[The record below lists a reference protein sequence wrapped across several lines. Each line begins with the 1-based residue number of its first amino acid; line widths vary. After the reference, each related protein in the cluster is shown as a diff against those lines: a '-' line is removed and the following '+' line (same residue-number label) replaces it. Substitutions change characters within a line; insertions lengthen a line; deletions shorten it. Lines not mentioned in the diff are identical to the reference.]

1 LALPNSLYN
10 NDDEHDDHSHH
21 HRPIMKYG
29 EHLKSNI
36 APEYGPDSYL
46 AYDKLDEIIMQ
57 LNRLKPSRANET
69 SRVVS
74 LTAPPQ
80 TNAQGLD
87 TSKITI
93 TEEDFMQ
100 LVDHEMVKVEK
111 FTLQKVTEIRNK
123 LIAGEESIR
132 LHSANGGEYTGDAAA
147 VTAIADTAAKDFL
160 RLELYVNLNFMGFH
174 KILKKHDKHLK
185 NNPCK
190 AFYVGRLHN
199 QAWVRG
205 DYSDIVVRLSNLYA
219 AVRRD
224 PTAAENKDEAQ
235 SFLRSTTKYWVK
247 TEDVSRV
254 KYAILRHLPVFL
266 QKTSSGESGTYRITD
281 FEKLMGVGRFDWYCC
296 PSLSQ
301 ISLTHATFRQIRN
314 SPTAFIWTMT
324 NWNCTTAGSTK
335 RPGRLPCVYAGTA
348 AKIPTRSLSSAK
360 RTVKSGPAK
369 CRSRNGS
376 W

>member
-1 LALPNSLYN
+1 
-10 NDDEHDDHSHH
+10 
-21 HRPIMKYG
+21 MKYG
-29 EHLKSNI
+29 KHLKSNI
-36 APEYGPDSYL
+36 APEYGPEPYL
-46 AYDKLDEIIMQ
+46 AYSRLDSIIMQ
-57 LNRLKPSRANET
+57 LVELKPSRANET

-100 LVDHEMVKVEK
+100 LVDGEMAKVER

-123 LIAGEESIR
+123 LSAGEETIR
-132 LHSANGGEYTGDAAA
+132 LQTDKVSGDFTGDQEAI
-147 VTAIADTAAKDFL
+147 TALADEAAKDFL

-205 DYSDIVVRLSNLYA
+205 DYSDIVVRLSNMYA
-219 AVRRD
+219 VVRKD
-224 PTAAENKDEAQ
+224 HSAAENKDEAQ

-266 QKTSSGESGTYRITD
+266 QKTSSGESGRSFGLFVYCWPYVCKD
-281 FEKLMGVGRFDWYCC
+281 FTNARG
-296 PSLSQ
+296 
-301 ISLTHATFRQIRN
+301 FRQIPN
-314 SPTAFIWTMT
+314 LQIASTWTMI
-324 NWNCTTAGSTK
+324 NWNCITVDWTRHPAPLLCG
-335 RPGRLPCVYAGTA
+335 CVGTVRR
-348 AKIPTRSLSSAK
+348 IPPLSLSNEK
-360 RTVKSGPAK
+360 PTMKSGPAK
-369 CRSRNGS
+369 SPSRNVS

>member
-1 LALPNSLYN
+1 
-10 NDDEHDDHSHH
+10 
-21 HRPIMKYG
+21 MKYG
-29 EHLKSNI
+29 EHLKGNI
-36 APEYGPDSYL
+36 APEYGPDPYL
-46 AYDKLDEIIMQ
+46 AYDRLDEIILQ
-57 LNRLKPSRANET
+57 LNRLKPSRANEA

-100 LVDHEMVKVEK
+100 LVDHDMVKVER

-132 LHSANGGEYTGDAAA
+132 LHTDKASGEFTGDKEA
-147 VTAIADTAAKDFL
+147 VTSIADEAAKEFL

-190 AFYVGRLHN
+190 AFYVSRLHN

-224 PTAAENKDEAQ
+224 HTAAENQDEAQ
-235 SFLRSTTKYWVK
+235 SFCRSTTKYWVK

-254 KYAILRHLPVFL
+254 KYGILRHLPVFL
-266 QKTSSGESGTYRITD
+266 QKTSSGESGTYGI
-281 FEKLMGVGRFDWYCC
+281 V
-296 PSLSQ
+296 
-301 ISLTHATFRQIRN
+301 
-314 SPTAFIWTMT
+314 
-324 NWNCTTAGSTK
+324 
-335 RPGRLPCVYAGTA
+335 RLLL
-348 AKIPTRSLSSAK
+348 ID
-360 RTVKSGPAK
+360 
-369 CRSRNGS
+369 
-376 W
+376 

>member
-1 LALPNSLYN
+1 
-10 NDDEHDDHSHH
+10 
-21 HRPIMKYG
+21 MKFG
-29 EHLKSNI
+29 KHLTSNI
-36 APEYGPDSYL
+36 APEYGPEPYL
-46 AYDKLDEIIMQ
+46 AYDRLDSIIMQ
-57 LNRLKPSRANET
+57 LVKLKPSRANET

-87 TSKITI
+87 MSKITI

-100 LVDHEMVKVEK
+100 VVDGEMVKVER

-123 LIAGEESIR
+123 LIAGEEAIR
-132 LHSANGGEYTGDAAA
+132 LHTDASGDFTGDQDA
-147 VTAIADTAAKDFL
+147 VTALADEAARDFL

-185 NNPCK
+185 NYPCK

-205 DYSDIVVRLSNLYA
+205 DYSDIVVRLSNMYA
-219 AVRRD
+219 AVRKD
-224 PTAAENKDEAQ
+224 HTATENKDEAQ

-266 QKTSSGESGTYRITD
+266 QKTSSGESGRYMLAPFVYGIA
-281 FEKLMGVGRFDWYCC
+281 
-296 PSLSQ
+296 SLSQ
-301 ISLTHATFRQIRN
+301 LQLTN
-314 SPTAFIWTMT
+314 
-324 NWNCTTAGSTK
+324 
-335 RPGRLPCVYAGTA
+335 
-348 AKIPTRSLSSAK
+348 
-360 RTVKSGPAK
+360 
-369 CRSRNGS
+369 
-376 W
+376 